1 MTTLLTRHRG
11 VADLDWELV
20 GAAPPPEPPPPRRRV
35 GLLAVLAIVGPL
47 GGLALGRA
55 SVPTAEPVEPAAPAV
70 ATAVEARP
78 VDLNQS
84 PARVTD
90 ATPEALDGLELRLT
104 SLDGRWEAWAEPL
117 PDGATIYAPGGRTS
131 TTLAVRDKLS
141 GKVEIVTM
149 ARNLEPEAFSSD
161 GRTLF
166 TIDHR
171 PAAEPEIYRVTALDL
186 RTRVVRDVIGPWKQP
201 LIEEMRGEG
210 RQQVWAPEGGQLF
223 TLYVRQTHVHVDGTH
238 DHPGGD
244 GPHIDG
250 AGTDAFVHVL
260 DVDAGWALCLE
271 LAAGFGL
278 GPAGTT
284 DIFVTDD
291 GETVTVV
298 DHHIGQR
305 VDIAREPA
313 RSGLRA
319 DFTVGAPTLAG
330 GPLGDQ

>member
-1 MTTLLTRHRG
+1 M
-11 VADLDWELV
+11 
-20 GAAPPPEPPPPRRRV
+20 
-35 GLLAVLAIVGPL
+35 
-47 GGLALGRA
+47 
-55 SVPTAEPVEPAAPAV
+55 
-70 ATAVEARP
+70 
-78 VDLNQS
+78 
-84 PARVTD
+84 
-90 ATPEALDGLELRLT
+90 
-104 SLDGRWEAWAEPL
+104 
-117 PDGATIYAPGGRTS
+117 
-131 TTLAVRDKLS
+131 RDKLS
-141 GKVEIVTM
+141 GKVELMTLP
-149 ARNLEPEAFSSD
+149 RNLEPEAFSSD

-171 PAAEPEIYRVTALDL
+171 PAADPEMYRVSALDL

-223 TLYVRQTHVHVDGTH
+223 TLYVRQTHVHVEGEH

-244 GPHIDG
+244 RPHTDV

-271 LAAGFGL
+271 LPVGFGL
-278 GPAGTT
+278 GPTGST
-284 DIFVTDD
+284 DIMVTDG

-305 VDIAREPA
+305 VDIVREP
-313 RSGLRA
+313 RRDGLRA

-330 GPLGDQ
+330 RPLSDQ